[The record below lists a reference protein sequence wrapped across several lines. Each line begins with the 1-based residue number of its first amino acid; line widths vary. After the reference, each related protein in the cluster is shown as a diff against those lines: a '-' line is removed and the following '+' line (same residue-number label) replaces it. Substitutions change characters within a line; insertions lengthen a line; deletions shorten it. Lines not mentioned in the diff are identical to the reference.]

1 MTFTFTANG
10 DLSFSESVFVED
22 DTTVEAT
29 EDFYVSLSGDSAAE
43 LPKNATVLYI
53 TDNDSKSTD

>member
-1 MTFTFTANG
+1 MTFTFTATG
-10 DLSFSESVFVED
+10 ALSFSESVFVED

-43 LPKNATVLYI
+43 LPKNATVIYI